1 MGAVHVLTVY
11 IVKPIRIPEWPACTR
26 VRQVPISDRACHVSP
41 SLSRKAG
48 EALVC
53 VVAQKRTGA
62 PMQIKPVARGTQTP
76 GAGIK
81 KKQKKEKHMGSF
93 ICLFCFDW
101 LLLAAPN

>member
-81 KKQKKEKHMGSF
+81 KKAEKGKAHGQLHLL
-93 ICLFCFDW
+93 ILF
-101 LLLAAPN
+101 